1 MFKALGFEEE
11 RIQSLF
17 GFFLEAFKYG
27 APPHGGLAFGLD
39 RLVMLL
45 TDTTDIKQVI
55 AFPKVQTSADL
66 MMEAPDFV
74 TQKQIDD
81 VYISLV
87 EKIEE
92 EI

>member
-1 MFKALGFEEE
+1 MFKALGFEED

-45 TDTTDIKQVI
+45 TDTTDIKSVI
-55 AFPKVQTSADL
+55 AFPKIQTSADL
-66 MMEAPDFV
+66 LMEAPDFV
-74 TQKQIDD
+74 SQKQIDD
-81 VYISLV
+81 ISIQIV
-87 EKIEE
+87 EKTEE
-92 EI
+92 